1 MEDKTRGF
9 ELFEND
15 SITKPSS
22 GQKMSKAPILWPDKD
37 LGAKSE
43 AICILKQIEAK
54 QKLALSQIGT
64 TSGLSIPGQI
74 ARKPASVAA
83 AKTFPSRQRAAQV
96 LWRNAVNCCESSRY
110 RCKEQS

>member
-1 MEDKTRGF
+1 MKASVATRLKNCFLLRFCCHQVPSHNHGGQDTVTL

-43 AICILKQIEAK
+43 AIRILKQIEAK
-54 QKLALSQIGT
+54 QKLALS
-64 TSGLSIPGQI
+64 
-74 ARKPASVAA
+74 
-83 AKTFPSRQRAAQV
+83 
-96 LWRNAVNCCESSRY
+96 
-110 RCKEQS
+110 